1 MTLNKNT
8 VRRIIAGGLAAAA
21 LPITAAATATT
32 AHAHN
37 IGGCTVQPL
46 APIHV
51 GNTAAGLKI
60 IDYRM
65 TVNCAA
71 GRFAHI
77 TQTRYEEDTWPNPD
91 DNLGTSTFSA
101 GGVQVLHNRRTL
113 PNTEAG
119 NEEVYHR
126 IRFHVHFAG
135 GAVTAN
141 TGWHKSAVRSFA
153 N

>member
-32 AHAHN
+32 AHAHTV
-37 IGGCTVQPL
+37 GGCTVQPL
-46 APIHV
+46 APIF
-51 GNTAAGLKI
+51 AGFTPAGVKI

-71 GRFAHI
+71 GRSAHI
-77 TQTRYEEDTWPNPD
+77 TQTRYEADTWPNAD

-101 GGVQVLHNRRTL
+101 GGVQILHNRRTL
-113 PNTEAG
+113 PNTELG
-119 NEEVYHR
+119 NEEVYQR

-135 GAVTAN
+135 GGVTAN
-141 TGWHKSAVRSFA
+141 TGWHTSAVRSFA